1 MPRECRAQAA
11 RPSVANGISKK
22 WKIARQDKRPR
33 GFVKEGNNCYRH
45 GALQPLLH
53 LPRFVNWILRH
64 NKYGQNWPCHA
75 NDLNRTLTGL
85 DPITQGILQDTSY
98 KNMTKEQKARYNK
111 RSNGATIR
119 CEDLK
124 DHDPNLYSGC
134 IPCLLKR
141 LIEGY

>member
-1 MPRECRAQAA
+1 
-11 RPSVANGISKK
+11 
-22 WKIARQDKRPR
+22 
-33 GFVKEGNNCYRH
+33 
-45 GALQPLLH
+45 
-53 LPRFVNWILRH
+53 LRH